1 MTSSTPTSSI
11 ADQSR
16 TDICPPFFLFDKFI
30 DGLAEIGDG
39 LLIAQLDGGDD
50 AVLDMILEDHL
61 ADVGDRRA
69 DRSDLDED
77 LAAVAAVFDHLPHGF
92 QMPDGAGEAVEDG
105 LGVFVHMAVALGV
118 VVAVC
123 VLMVVVSVVDVGLVL
138 QLGDVMLVQIR
149 VIVRMLLCHEGAPY
163 LIS

>member
-1 MTSSTPTSSI
+1 M
-11 ADQSR
+11 
-16 TDICPPFFLFDKFI
+16 LH
-30 DGLAEIGDG
+30 GV
-39 LLIAQLDGGDD
+39 DD
-50 AVLDMILEDHL
+50 AVLDMVLQDHL
-61 ADVGDRRA
+61 ADVGDCRA
-69 DRSDLDED
+69 DRGDLDKD

-123 VLMVVVSVVDVGLVL
+123 VFMVVVRVVDVGLVM
-138 QLGDVMLVQIR
+138 QMGDVMLVQIR